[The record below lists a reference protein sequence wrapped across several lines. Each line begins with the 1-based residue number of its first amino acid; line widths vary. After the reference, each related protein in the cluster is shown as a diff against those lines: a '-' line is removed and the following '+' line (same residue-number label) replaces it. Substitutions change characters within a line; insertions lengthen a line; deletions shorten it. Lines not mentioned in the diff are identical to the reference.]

1 MCNGEL
7 RRRAILES
15 EIHGGDRAAAR
26 HWGITHGPIS
36 RARHGGN
43 SPTLRRLWK
52 IPKHPP
58 LDRLIINNCPPELK
72 AIYDEMCSEYG
83 LSRAELLKDMIAVYN
98 DTMENMPY

>member
-52 IPKHPP
+52 IPKHEKRGRLTIQDPTGELTAAMDSQRGSQSREDYQRHLLA
-58 LDRLIINNCPPELK
+58 LDRGELD
-72 AIYDEMCSEYG
+72 Y
-83 LSRAELLKDMIAVYN
+83 
-98 DTMENMPY
+98 